1 MATCFGPSG
10 GKEPAAAAKAPAAAA
25 TAGPTKIVVD
35 PVTRI
40 EGHLKVEVTVAEG
53 KVVEARTTG
62 GMFRGFEIILKGR
75 DPRDASQISQRICG
89 VCPTGHCQAS
99 VLSLDNAFGVT
110 PPTNGRI
117 IRNLILG
124 ANYVQSHIL
133 HFYHLAALDYVK
145 GPDTSPFIP
154 RYEGPDFYRLP
165 KEIND
170 AAVGQYLKALDMRM
184 KAQEALAIFGGRM
197 PHVQGVMVGGTSQ
210 KPNADMIVD
219 YVWRMKEIQQFVH
232 GTYVPTVYLVAGA
245 YKDLFSVGTGCKNF
259 LSTGVFP
266 LDNEDKTHLLKRGV
280 YTDGKDYPLDPM
292 LIREQVKYSWYED
305 SCTNRHPFDGCT
317 IPQYPKATGYS
328 FIKSP
333 RYNGKPHEVGPLA
346 RMWITNPPVSESCK
360 KFLGKPA
367 SADVRVR
374 DLGPAAFSIMGRHAV
389 RAEEC
394 AVVVDKCIEWALQLK
409 PGVDSFKPAPVPD
422 AAKGMGLNEAPR
434 GSVSHWIVIKNKKIE
449 NYQVVSPTLWN
460 AGPRDDSGVPGP
472 MEQAL
477 VGTPVSDP
485 QNPINVVRVVRAF
498 DP

>member
-1 MATCFGPSG
+1 MATSLSSSG
-10 GKEPAAAAKAPAAAA
+10 GKTAALTAATSAAAA
-25 TAGPTKIVVD
+25 AGPTKIVVD
-35 PVTRI
+35 PITRI
-40 EGHLKVEVTVAEG
+40 EGHLKVEVTVAGG
-53 KVVEARTTG
+53 KVVDARTTG
-62 GMFRGFEIILKGR
+62 GMFRGIEIILKGR

-89 VCPTGHCQAS
+89 VCPTGHGQAS
-99 VLSLDNAFGVT
+99 VLALDNAFGVT

-145 GPDTSPFIP
+145 GPETSPFIP
-154 RYEGPDFYRLP
+154 RYDGPDVYRLS
-165 KEIND
+165 KEVNEV
-170 AAVGQYLKALDMRM
+170 AVGQYLKALDMRM

-197 PHVQGVMVGGTSQ
+197 PHVQAVMVGGTSQ
-210 KPNADMIVD
+210 KPSADMIVD

-232 GTYVPTVYLVAGA
+232 ETYVPTVYLVAGA
-245 YKDLFSVGTGCKNF
+245 YKDLLSVGTGCKNL

-280 YTDGKDYPLDPM
+280 FTDGKDHPLDPM
-292 LIREQVKYSWYED
+292 LIREQVKHSWYD
-305 SCTNRHPFDGCT
+305 NSCTNKHPFDGCT
-317 IPQYPKATGYS
+317 IPEYPKATAYS

-346 RMWITNPPVSESCK
+346 RMWITNPPVSDACK

-367 SADVRVR
+367 SAEVRVR
-374 DLGPAAFSIMGRHAV
+374 DLGPAAFSVMGRHAV

-394 AVVVDKCIEWALQLK
+394 AVVVDKCIEWALELK
-409 PGVDSFKPAPVPD
+409 PGAESFKFAPVPD

-434 GSVSHWIVIKNKKIE
+434 GSVSHWIVVKNKKID

-460 AGPRDDSGVPGP
+460 AGPRDDKDVPGP

-477 VGTPVSDP
+477 LGTPVSDP

>member
-1 MATCFGPSG
+1 MATCLTPSG
-10 GKEPAAAAKAPAAAA
+10 GEKAAPAAMA
-25 TAGPTKIVVD
+25 AGPQKIVVD

-40 EGHLKVEVTVAEG
+40 EGHLKVEVTVANG
-53 KVVEARTTG
+53 KVTEARTTG

-75 DPRDASQISQRICG
+75 DPRSASQITQRICG

-99 VLSLDNAFGVT
+99 VLALDDAFGVT

-133 HFYHLAALDYVK
+133 HFYHLAALDFVK
-145 GPDTSPFIP
+145 GPGIAPFVP
-154 RYEGPDFYRLP
+154 RYEGPDIYRLP
-165 KEIND
+165 KEVND
-170 AAVGQYLKALDMRM
+170 AAVTQYLKALDLRM
-184 KAQEALAIFGGRM
+184 KAQEALAIFGGKM
-197 PHVQGVMVGGTSQ
+197 PHVQGVVVGGTTE
-210 KPNADMIVD
+210 KPNAGTIVD

-232 GTYVPTVYLVAGA
+232 ETYVPTVYAVAGF
-245 YKDLFSVGTGCKNF
+245 YKDLFAVGGGCKNF

-266 LDNEDKTHLLKRGV
+266 LDDENKTHLLKRGV

-292 LIREQVKYSWYED
+292 LITEQVKHSWYED

-346 RMWITNPPVSESCK
+346 RMWVTNPPVSDACK
-360 KFLGKPA
+360 SFLGKSA
-367 SADVRVR
+367 SQEVRVR
-374 DLGPAAFSIMGRHAV
+374 DLGAAAFSILGRHAV

-394 AVVVDKCIEWALQLK
+394 ALVVDKCIEWALQLK
-409 PGVDSFKPAPVPD
+409 PGAATYKKAPVPD
-422 AAKGMGLNEAPR
+422 SSKGMGLNEAPR
-434 GSVSHWIVIKNKKIE
+434 GSVTHWIVIKNKKID

-460 AGPRDDSGVPGP
+460 AGPRDDKDVPGP
-472 MEQAL
+472 IEQAL
-477 VGTPVSDP
+477 IGTPVSDP
-485 QNPINVVRVVRAF
+485 QNPINVVRVIRAF

>member
-1 MATCFGPSG
+1 MATSLSSSG
-10 GKEPAAAAKAPAAAA
+10 GKTAALTAATSAAAA
-25 TAGPTKIVVD
+25 AGPTKIVVD
-35 PVTRI
+35 PITRI
-40 EGHLKVEVTVAEG
+40 EGHLKVEVTVAGG
-53 KVVEARTTG
+53 KVVDARTTG
-62 GMFRGFEIILKGR
+62 GMSRGIEIILKGR

-89 VCPTGHCQAS
+89 VCPTGHGQAS
-99 VLSLDNAFGVT
+99 VLALDNAFGVT

-145 GPDTSPFIP
+145 GPETSPFIP
-154 RYEGPDFYRLP
+154 RYDGPDVYRLS
-165 KEIND
+165 KEVNEV
-170 AAVGQYLKALDMRM
+170 AVGQYLKALDMRM

-197 PHVQGVMVGGTSQ
+197 PHVQAVMVGGTSQ
-210 KPNADMIVD
+210 KPSADMIVD

-232 GTYVPTVYLVAGA
+232 ETYVPTVYLVAGA
-245 YKDLFSVGTGCKNF
+245 YKDLLSVGTGCKNL

-280 YTDGKDYPLDPM
+280 FTDGKDHPLDPM
-292 LIREQVKYSWYED
+292 LIREQVKHSWYD
-305 SCTNRHPFDGCT
+305 NSCTNKHPFDGCT
-317 IPQYPKATGYS
+317 IPEYPKATAYS

-346 RMWITNPPVSESCK
+346 RMWITNPPVSDACK

-367 SADVRVR
+367 SAEVRVR
-374 DLGPAAFSIMGRHAV
+374 DLGPAAFSVMGRHAV

-394 AVVVDKCIEWALQLK
+394 AVVVDKCIEWALELK
-409 PGVDSFKPAPVPD
+409 PGAESFKFAPVPD

-434 GSVSHWIVIKNKKIE
+434 GSVSHWIVVKNKKID

-460 AGPRDDSGVPGP
+460 AGPRDDKDVPGP

-477 VGTPVSDP
+477 LGTPVSDP

>member
-1 MATCFGPSG
+1 MASCLTPSG
-10 GKEPAAAAKAPAAAA
+10 GKKAAPAAAA
-25 TAGPTKIVVD
+25 AGPQKIVVD

-40 EGHLKVEVTVAEG
+40 EGHLKVEVTVAGG
-53 KVVEARTTG
+53 KVVDAKTTG

-99 VLSLDNAFGVT
+99 VLALDDAFGVT

-145 GPDTSPFIP
+145 GPEIAPFVP
-154 RYEGPDFYRLP
+154 RYDGPDVYRLP
-165 KEIND
+165 KAVND
-170 AAVGQYLKALDMRM
+170 AAVKQYLKALDMRM

-197 PHVQGVMVGGTSQ
+197 PHVQGVVVGGTTE
-210 KPNADMIVD
+210 KPSADMIVD
-219 YVWRMKEIQQFVH
+219 YVWRMKEIQKFVH
-232 GTYVPTVYLVAGA
+232 ETYVPTVYQVAGV
-245 YKDLFSVGTGCKNF
+245 YMDLFEVGTGCKNF

-280 YTDGKDYPLDPM
+280 YTEGKDYPLDPM
-292 LIREQVKYSWYED
+292 LIREQVKHSWFENY
-305 SCTNRHPFDGCT
+305 TNLHPFEGRT
-317 IPQYPKATGYS
+317 VPMYPKSGAYS
-328 FIKSP
+328 FIKAP

-346 RMWITNPPVSESCK
+346 RMWITNPPVSDHAK
-360 KFLGKPA
+360 RFLGVSTSKEVPFRA
-367 SADVRVR
+367 
-374 DLGPAAFSIMGRHAV
+374 LGDKAFSIMGRHAA

-394 AVVVDKCIEWALQLK
+394 ALIVDKCIEWAMQLK
-409 PGVDSFKPAPVPD
+409 PGAATYKEAPIPASS
-422 AAKGMGLNEAPR
+422 KGMGLNEAPR
-434 GSVSHWIVIKNKKIE
+434 GSVTHWIVIKDKKID

-460 AGPRDDSGVPGP
+460 AGPRDDKDIPGP
-472 MEQAL
+472 IEQAL
-477 VGTPVSDP
+477 IGAPVPDP
-485 QNPINVVRVVRAF
+485 KNPVNVVRVVRAF